1 MKDFNSFIESSRSEY
16 SKIAE
21 ETLQSVIG
29 NGGRMN
35 LTELAT
41 KLITVSDELAL
52 ERLRLHHER
61 LHSYYWQVFS
71 HLLQITALV
80 R

>member
-35 LTELAT
+35 LTDLAT

-52 ERLRLHHER
+52 ERL
-61 LHSYYWQVFS
+61 
-71 HLLQITALV
+71 
-80 R
+80 